1 MTLETPENTSSN
13 YAEVST
19 NIIDGHVQCVHCV
32 RQITTYQVCSGCKS
46 ASYCSKDCQKM
57 DWPKHKLVCQ
67 VIQELEKKKTTEEI
81 TINQLKG
88 TVYELSPK
96 SRQNL

>member
-1 MTLETPENTSSN
+1 MCS
-13 YAEVST
+13 Y
-19 NIIDGHVQCVHCV
+19 CV

-46 ASYCSKDCQKM
+46 AFYCSKDCQKK

-67 VIQELEKKKTTEEI
+67 VIQALEKNKTTEEI

-88 TVYELSPK
+88 TIYELSKK
-96 SRQNL
+96 SRTKRVKLVGEKCLKLLFE